1 MAFIKNLMKLKR
13 SRRLKGPLGTPD
25 LIVVG
30 LGNPGPQYEN
40 TRHNAGWWLIDLL
53 AERYDIEVRRAHST
67 ARVGVGKVE
76 GRTVA
81 LVKPRTHV
89 NGSGEAARY
98 LLARFRTTRDRLLI
112 VYDETALPPG
122 NPDASPR
129 RPADHGDLDRPGDRR
144 RQRRHRL
151 PGSVQAQRPD
161 VQRRDHRGDADQPD
175 QRLGAGDAGGGGE
188 CLGHRARTPRRQ
200 R

>member
-13 SRRLKGPLGTPD
+13 SRRLKEPLETPD

-40 TRHNAGWWLIDLL
+40 TRHNAGWWLKDLL
-53 AERYDIEVRRAHST
+53 VKRHDIEVRRAHST
-67 ARVGVGKVE
+67 ARVRIGKVE
-76 GRTVA
+76 GRTIA

-89 NGSGEAARY
+89 NGSGEVARY

-112 VYDETALPPG
+112 VYDETALPPRQS
-122 NPDASPR
+122 DAGPRRSGPPR
-129 RPADHGDLDRPGDRR
+129 RPTAATPSPATGFSTSAATGRA
-144 RQRRHRL
+144 
-151 PGSVQAQRPD
+151 GS
-161 VQRRDHRGDADQPD
+161 
-175 QRLGAGDAGGGGE
+175 LG
-188 CLGHRARTPRRQ
+188 RSTPRPPRL